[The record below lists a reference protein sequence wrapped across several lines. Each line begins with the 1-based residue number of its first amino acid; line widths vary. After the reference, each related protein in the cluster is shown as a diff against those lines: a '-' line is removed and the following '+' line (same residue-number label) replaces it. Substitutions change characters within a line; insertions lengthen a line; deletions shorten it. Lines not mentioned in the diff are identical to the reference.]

1 MSHELQLRQR
11 AIRLKQAGA
20 SVTTIC
26 QQLHRSREWFYRWWR
41 RYTLDGPAA
50 LHEQSRSPKTRPTAL
65 SSDLRQA
72 ILSIRD
78 RLMRRQGPRERY
90 RLAGAPTIRYEL
102 ECLGSTDIRACAPL
116 TATTC
121 INST

>member
-11 AIRLKQAGA
+11 AIRQKQAGV
-20 SVTTIC
+20 SVSTIC
-26 QQLHRSREWFYRWWR
+26 HDLHRSQAWFYRWWR
-41 RYTLDGPAA
+41 RYTLGGPAA
-50 LHEQSRSPKTRPTAL
+50 LHDQSRAPKTRPTAL
-65 SSDLRQA
+65 SEDMRQA

-102 ECLGSTDIRACAPL
+102 G
-116 TATTC
+116 
-121 INST
+121 